1 MSRLF
6 PGGAVQKKN
15 ETKSLAPAVVAVDV
29 TDGIYMVFI
38 LVYLMAL
45 IISSLQAVV
54 AYRCCIHFVARNTST
69 TDRQKCGGVV
79 GTAFRRGAAVHG
91 VVMLF

>member
-38 LVYLMAL
+38 IEYIYFFPASRRCIVYT
-45 IISSLQAVV
+45 
-54 AYRCCIHFVARNTST
+54 CCCLLYTS
-69 TDRQKCGGVV
+69 D
-79 GTAFRRGAAVHG
+79 AADE
-91 VVMLF
+91 